1 MWYSMSIFSF
11 MEHTLSELF
20 WKTVKWWK
28 IYQQRRSIFYP
39 SNDVCLQYY
48 LLRRKKYISCVVA
61 MRARFTTWVLQHQ
74 HLRQVKMYFY
84 LLSFHLSLYWNMYL
98 RVVLLWCFKEI
109 IIFLDAVRNKFQT
122 KYLLELFKRQ
132 KLITWAWFEFWPM
145 KKIFQKP

>member
-1 MWYSMSIFSF
+1 MVFSNWSKNRGVKKYCSCDTVCRFSALWSILCRSYFEKPSND
-11 MEHTLSELF
+11 E
-20 WKTVKWWK
+20 K
-28 IYQQRRSIFYP
+28 YQQSRSIFYP

-48 LLRRKKYISCVVA
+48 LLRRKKYVSCVVA

-84 LLSFHLSLYWNMYL
+84 LLSFHLFLYWNMYL

-122 KYLLELFKRQ
+122 VNIY
-132 KLITWAWFEFWPM
+132 
-145 KKIFQKP
+145 